1 VAVIAGAPGLTE
13 DGVLAAARRG
23 LATYKV
29 PKRVILADDLP
40 KTLSGKIRRRE
51 VLADLVPAAGG

>member
-1 VAVIAGAPGLTE
+1 
-13 DGVLAAARRG
+13 VLAAARRA

-29 PKRVILADDLP
+29 PKRVIFAPELP

-51 VLADLVPAAGG
+51 VLAEMVPVQGS